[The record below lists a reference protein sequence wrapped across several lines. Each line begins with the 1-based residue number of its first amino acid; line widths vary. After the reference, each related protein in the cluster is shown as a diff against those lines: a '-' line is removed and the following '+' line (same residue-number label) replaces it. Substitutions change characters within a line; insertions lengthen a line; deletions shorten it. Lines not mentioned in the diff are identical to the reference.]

1 MDNALL
7 LQVMAGVDGID
18 DRQAAGTPFPAEV
31 PDYPTMAKLGVLGLK
46 VGIITESLDQ
56 PMHDDRVSKLLV
68 KAAQALQ
75 SLGAAEV
82 SMVSIP
88 MHKIA
93 PELWAVPGRMGG
105 TSSFLGR
112 SSGRRGLALNDL
124 TDKML
129 PLTQDK
135 VDGMF
140 PSGINMLV
148 NGLWAFEH
156 LSPSVSP
163 SS

>member
-1 MDNALL
+1 
-7 LQVMAGVDGID
+7 MAGVDGID

-31 PDYPTMAKLGVLGLK
+31 PDYPSMAKLGVSGLK

-68 KAAQALQ
+68 KAAQALR

-82 SMVSIP
+82 NMVSIP
-88 MHKIA
+88 MHKVA
-93 PELWAVPGRMGG
+93 PELWAVPGRMSG

-135 VDGMF
+135 VDRMF
-140 PSGINMLV
+140 PSGLNMLV

>member
-1 MDNALL
+1 
-7 LQVMAGVDGID
+7 
-18 DRQAAGTPFPAEV
+18 
-31 PDYPTMAKLGVLGLK
+31 
-46 VGIITESLDQ
+46 
-56 PMHDDRVSKLLV
+56 MHDDRVSKLLV
-68 KAAQALQ
+68 KAAQALRA
-75 SLGAAEV
+75 LGAAEV
-82 SMVSIP
+82 NMVSIP
-88 MHKIA
+88 MHKVA
-93 PELWAVPGRMGG
+93 PELWAVPGRMSG

-129 PLTQDK
+129 PLTQDR
-135 VDGMF
+135 VDRMF
-140 PSGINMLV
+140 PSGLNMLV